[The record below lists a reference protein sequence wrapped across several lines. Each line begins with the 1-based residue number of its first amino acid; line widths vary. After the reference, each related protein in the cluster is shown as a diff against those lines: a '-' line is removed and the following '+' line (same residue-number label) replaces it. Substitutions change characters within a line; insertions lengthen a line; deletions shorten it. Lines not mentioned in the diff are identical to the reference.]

1 MRPFVALVLCLS
13 PVACFLS
20 PLAAQTIRTIAGT
33 GKAEDNGDRGPAL
46 KINVGNPFGVE
57 IGPDGAL
64 YICEISHHRVLRM
77 DLKSNELTTVA
88 GNGTKGYAGDGG
100 PAAKAQLNEPYEVR
114 FDSAGN
120 MLFVEMQNQLV
131 RKVDAKTRTIST
143 VAGT

>member
-33 GKAEDNGDRGPAL
+33 GKAEDNGDRGAAD

-64 YICEISHHRVLRM
+64 YICEISNHRVIRL
-77 DLKSNELTTVA
+77 DLKSGELTAAA
-88 GNGTKGYAGDGG
+88 GNGTKGYSGDGG
-100 PAAKAQLNEPYEVR
+100 SATKAQLNEPYEVR
-114 FDSAGN
+114 FDAAGN
-120 MLFVEMQNQLV
+120 M
-131 RKVDAKTRTIST
+131 I
-143 VAGT
+143 